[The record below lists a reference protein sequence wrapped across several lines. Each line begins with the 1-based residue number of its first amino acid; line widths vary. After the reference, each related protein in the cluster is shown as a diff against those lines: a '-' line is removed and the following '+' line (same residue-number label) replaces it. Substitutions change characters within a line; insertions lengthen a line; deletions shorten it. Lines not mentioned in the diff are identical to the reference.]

1 MKPNKKSLPILTNI
15 PIVDIAAEGKAI
27 AKLDNWVIFIP
38 TVAPGDIVDLQLTK
52 KRKSYGEAKAILFHH
67 FSEDRAVPFCEH
79 FGTCGGCK
87 WQHLTY
93 EKQLHYKR
101 KQVIDNLERI
111 GKIELPEISPIL
123 GCLQTT
129 FYRNKLEFTFSNNR
143 WMTQDELHS
152 DQQEYTVDKNALG
165 FHIPALFDKVLDIK
179 SCWLQ
184 SELSNQIRNS
194 VKAYAIEHHMPFFDL
209 RKQNGWLRNMIIRS
223 STTGEVMVIM
233 VFYFENAE
241 LRNKLLEFISKSFPQ
256 VTSLVYIINEKAN
269 DSITDQQVHLFHG
282 RTYIVEQMESLQF
295 KIGPKSFYQTN
306 SKQAYELYKIVREFA
321 QLSGKELVYDLYT
334 GTGTIANFIAKN
346 VAKVIG
352 IEYVPEAIE
361 DAKANA
367 LLNHVNNTL
376 FFAGD
381 IKDVMN
387 NDFVATYGTPDVLI
401 TDPPRAG
408 MHKQVVEKILEL
420 SPKRI
425 VYVSCNPATQA
436 RDLQLLDESYV
447 VTKVQPV
454 DMFPHTQHI
463 ENVVQLTRR

>member
-1 MKPNKKSLPILTNI
+1 MTNI